1 MQTPAAE
8 RMRRMRARRKAQP
21 SGPILYQ
28 RADWQLFLD
37 PQTLPQKAGCEPNQI
52 GRVIIKELVDNA
64 LDSGASEVTLSGD
77 ARHCTVADNG
87 PGLAPKNM
95 LRVFA
100 VNRPLLSSK
109 LKRLPTRGMLGNG
122 LRVIM
127 GAVPAF
133 DGTISVTTR
142 GHTYHLGAD
151 HVTGKTSVISSEP
164 AADRDGLSVT
174 VTFPRDL
181 FIDADFALAR
191 WTIGLAKFG
200 IRYTGPSQP
209 LWYSSDALRDLLAA
223 APKGTKLSDVIA
235 DVFGISGTEPEPT
248 LAWTATFR
256 AQHASATR
264 FAKGEIGDIG
274 EDAIGGYYHKVAASL
289 QGNDYTLIPFC
300 VEAWVTARHVE
311 KTEDTSFAF
320 HPLLNRS
327 PCLAWITGYADS
339 TGLRLHGCGLDIKVK
354 GPKRADY
361 DIDLSLITPYVHL
374 TGDGKAPYLG
384 HFRDAIEEAV
394 RIAAGRAY
402 RNLVRPEAAM
412 SVRDAAYAVMEE
424 AYLKVSD
431 NDGGTRLPAKAR
443 QIMYAARGKILEL
456 TRREKFD
463 DKYFT
468 QHLLPDYLQDHPE
481 ETALWDVVYDARGH
495 LTEPHTGRSVPLGT
509 VPVREYLG
517 QRPNKPQR
525 PRLHAN
531 GLYPTSG
538 PQNRFRNVLFVEKE
552 GFDELF
558 EAVGLAERY
567 DLAIMSTKG
576 MSVVAARQLLDELAE
591 NVDKILVLHDF
602 DVSGFSIAGTLGTDS
617 RRYTFE
623 RDLSDV
629 IVDIGLRL
637 EDVISYSLE
646 SEVVDVP
653 NREARRETLE
663 RHGATDDEIEFL
675 APEDENKECH
685 RVELNA
691 MTSRDL
697 VDFVEMSLRI
707 NGVEKVIPD
716 AEVLVSHARHR
727 LETKLSDALL
737 AQHAEAIAAEA
748 AVTELP
754 SDLADK
760 VAKVLKDEPELSW
773 DQALAKLI

>member
-1 MQTPAAE
+1 
-8 RMRRMRARRKAQP
+8 
-21 SGPILYQ
+21 
-28 RADWQLFLD
+28 
-37 PQTLPQKAGCEPNQI
+37 
-52 GRVIIKELVDNA
+52 
-64 LDSGASEVTLSGD
+64 
-77 ARHCTVADNG
+77 
-87 PGLAPKNM
+87 
-95 LRVFA
+95 
-100 VNRPLLSSK
+100 
-109 LKRLPTRGMLGNG
+109 
-122 LRVIM
+122 
-127 GAVPAF
+127 
-133 DGTISVTTR
+133 
-142 GHTYHLGAD
+142 
-151 HVTGKTSVISSEP
+151 
-164 AADRDGLSVT
+164 
-174 VTFPRDL
+174 
-181 FIDADFALAR
+181 
-191 WTIGLAKFG
+191 
-200 IRYTGPSQP
+200 
-209 LWYSSDALRDLLAA
+209 
-223 APKGTKLSDVIA
+223 
-235 DVFGISGTEPEPT
+235 
-248 LAWTATFR
+248 
-256 AQHASATR
+256 
-264 FAKGEIGDIG
+264 
-274 EDAIGGYYHKVAASL
+274 
-289 QGNDYTLIPFC
+289 
-300 VEAWVTARHVE
+300 
-311 KTEDTSFAF
+311 
-320 HPLLNRS
+320 
-327 PCLAWITGYADS
+327 
-339 TGLRLHGCGLDIKVK
+339 
-354 GPKRADY
+354 
-361 DIDLSLITPYVHL
+361 
-374 TGDGKAPYLG
+374 
-384 HFRDAIEEAV
+384 
-394 RIAAGRAY
+394 
-402 RNLVRPEAAM
+402 M

-716 AEVLVSHARHR
+716 AEVLVTHARHR

-737 AQHAEAIAAEA
+737 AEHAEAIAAAA